1 MIGLKNP
8 FDLLQSTS
16 FIEKARFDPSILMMI
31 GMSAGTA
38 ATVGTVATIAGP
50 VLGVM
55 SAISEVSAAKEQ
67 SAEFKRQAT
76 EERLMANVNAESM
89 RRAARQ
95 QQSRDRTAMVE
106 GGVMSGTSIGVLE
119 QNAVAQE
126 LDALTVQ
133 FTGEQR
139 ATGAEFQAA
148 QARKEAS
155 PLKIFSAAVSGFS
168 SMDPLNIGGQI

>member
-1 MIGLKNP
+1 MAA
-8 FDLLQSTS
+8 LLPLLG
-16 FIEKARFDPSILMMI
+16 A
-31 GMSAGTA
+31 SAGTMA
-38 ATVGTVATIAGP
+38 TMSTIATVAAP

-55 SAISEVSAAKEQ
+55 SAISGISQAKQQ

-76 EERLMANVNAESM
+76 EERLMANINAESM
-89 RRAARQ
+89 RRSARQ

-106 GGVMSGTSIGVLE
+106 GGVMSGTSFGVLE

-139 ATGAEFQAA
+139 AVGAEFQAQ
-148 QARKEAS
+148 QARKAAG
-155 PLKIFSAAVSGFS
+155 PLDVFSAAVTGFS
-168 SMDPLNIGGQI
+168 AMDPLNIGGQI

>member
-1 MIGLKNP
+1 MYGLPHTFNLSK
-8 FDLLQSTS
+8 SVS
-16 FIEKARFDPSILMMI
+16 FFEAVRFDPATLMML
-31 GMSAGTA
+31 GASAGTA
-38 ATVGTVATIAGP
+38 ATVGTIATVAAP

-55 SAISEVSAAKEQ
+55 SAVSEVGAAKEQ

-76 EERLMANVNAESM
+76 EERLMANVNAEQM

-106 GGVMSGTSIGVLE
+106 GGVMSGTGLGVLE
-119 QNAVAQE
+119 QSAVAQE

-139 ATGAEFQAA
+139 AVGAEFQAA

-155 PLKIFSAAVSGFS
+155 PLKIFSAAVKGFS
-168 SMDPLNIGGQI
+168 EMDPLNV